1 MRLQKEHWDPLH
13 TWYKA
18 EHGIEIKTYDTLV
31 LGGGN
36 RFKQSDETKR
46 VLRDAVKEWDAWQI
60 AGMSPPSPADPG
72 LTFSDMLWLA
82 LERATY
88 TTKSFLVAFALV
100 SGRLT
105 ADQAARAAQ
114 VEVSSQIELWGEVE
128 DCESRCGFRSPGH
141 S

>member
-1 MRLQKEHWDPLH
+1 MPC
-13 TWYKA
+13 
-18 EHGIEIKTYDTLV
+18 V
-31 LGGGN
+31 
-36 RFKQSDETKR
+36 
-46 VLRDAVKEWDAWQI
+46 
-60 AGMSPPSPADPG
+60 
-72 LTFSDMLWLA
+72 A

-128 DCESRCGFRSPGH
+128 DCEFRCGCEYQGIADERV
-141 S
+141 